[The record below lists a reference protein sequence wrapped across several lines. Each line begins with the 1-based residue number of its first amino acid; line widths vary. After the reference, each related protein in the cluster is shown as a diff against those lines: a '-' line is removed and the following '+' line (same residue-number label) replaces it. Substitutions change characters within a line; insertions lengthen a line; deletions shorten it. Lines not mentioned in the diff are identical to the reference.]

1 MDDYP
6 YEISVL
12 LNNKNHPTDSEQ
24 NTEMYEKYEDENKN
38 NYKKFVTQS
47 IKNNLNKEHSP
58 VIKNNNNLTYTIFPN
73 KETNKSQANRF
84 IIAPKRSMNQH
95 EYETELIKKIEYTED
110 FNTTD
115 ANFDKIDKNMF
126 DKEDMAWHD
135 TPQPTINVYEI
146 SPKKVQSN
154 KNKPVNER
162 GLLKVLSMLTKT
174 FKKIMK
180 QHQDIKRIH
189 NKLFDLNDE
198 FTKNAELLTS
208 KFEDFNAK
216 YLMML
221 KFNNEL
227 KIMEARLKEKEDKFI
242 NKDKDLAKNLKE
254 LENQQKKF
262 LAQQKEFYSMQKVM
276 LAQNEKINIKQN
288 IIAKTQS
295 EISQRQNNFARIL
308 KKAKQIY
315 IDSRNLSPKKLNT
328 AIAKPNPEDKIKPV
342 KIYTTTTTTSTTLQP
357 LPRTSTTENV
367 KINLFSI
374 PALNRL
380 ENQDQMILNEKD
392 YQPVDEL
399 IYKYYFNN
407 TFIDDLMK
415 SKILAT
421 FVAASEGADSNIKDK
436 RNGKVTAKTTRL
448 IPVNKTIESIKKL
461 RNRRWIKHKKH
472 NNHKDSKNPSTS
484 FPKVKDIKENVV
496 LTDNLKRDLTK
507 KLDPFITMA
516 LNSCKEIDQNANLQV
531 LNWCVEKALRRL
543 KAIGKLKAL

>member
-1 MDDYP
+1 MNDYP

-12 LNNKNHPTDSEQ
+12 LNNKHHPTDSEQ
-24 NTEMYEKYEDENKN
+24 NTEMYDKYEDENKIN
-38 NYKKFVTQS
+38 FKKFVTPS
-47 IKNNLNKEHSP
+47 IKNNIKKEYSTI
-58 VIKNNNNLTYTIFPN
+58 IKNNNNLTYTIFPN
-73 KETNKSQANRF
+73 EKENKSQANRF
-84 IIAPKRSMNQH
+84 TIAPKRSMNKH
-95 EYETELIKKIEYTED
+95 EYETELIKKIEFTED
-110 FNTTD
+110 FNATD
-115 ANFDKIDKNMF
+115 FDFNKIDRNIF
-126 DKEDMAWHD
+126 DKENVAWHNA
-135 TPQPTINVYEI
+135 PPTINVYEI
-146 SPKKVQSN
+146 SPKKVESI

-189 NKLFDLNDE
+189 NKLYDLNDE

-208 KFEDFNAK
+208 KFEDFNSK
-216 YLMML
+216 YIMML
-221 KFNNEL
+221 KFNDEL
-227 KIMEARLKEKEDKFI
+227 KKMEARLKDREDKFN

-254 LENQQKKF
+254 FENQQKKF
-262 LAQQKEFYSMQKVM
+262 LAQQKQFYNVQKVM

-288 IIAKTQS
+288 HIAKTQS

-315 IDSRNLSPKKLNT
+315 IDSRNLSPTKLNT
-328 AIAKPNPEDKIKPV
+328 AIAKPKPTEDRVKPV
-342 KIYTTTTTTSTTLQP
+342 RITTTTTTSTTLPP
-357 LPRTSTTENV
+357 LPPTPTTENV

-374 PALNRL
+374 PALTRL
-380 ENQDQMILNEKD
+380 QNQDQMILDEKD

-415 SKILAT
+415 NKILAN
-421 FVAASEGADSNIKDK
+421 FVAASEGTDSNIKDK
-436 RNGKVTAKTTRL
+436 RNGNVTAKTTRL
-448 IPVNKTIESIKKL
+448 IPVNKTIELSKKL

-472 NNHKDSKNPSTS
+472 NNHKDSKNPSTP
-484 FPKVKDIKENVV
+484 FPQVKDIKDNVV
-496 LTDNLKRDLTK
+496 LNDELKRDLTK

-516 LNSCKEIDQNANLQV
+516 LNFCKEIGQNTNLQV

-543 KAIGKLKAL
+543 KAVGKLYNL